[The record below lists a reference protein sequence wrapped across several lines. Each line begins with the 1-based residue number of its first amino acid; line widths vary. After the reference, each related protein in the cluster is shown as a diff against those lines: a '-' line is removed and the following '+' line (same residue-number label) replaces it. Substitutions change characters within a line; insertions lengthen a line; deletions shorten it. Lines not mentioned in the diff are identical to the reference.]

1 MPRPLVTAISV
12 VSVDLPLQRPIVS
25 AVGQY
30 AKWPFIITEITLD
43 NGTSGNSYICPY
55 LVHYTK
61 PIEGVILEL
70 FKLFENKPL
79 APNKFYEIGVR
90 QLSLLGR
97 SGIAMYAL
105 AALDI
110 AFWDASAKDADLPLC
125 EHLGGSIAD
134 VKAYNSG
141 GLWLLNPDQLAAE
154 AKELKK
160 EGDFSSLKIRL
171 GRRNLDQDLKAIEA
185 VRNQMSP
192 DDDLL
197 CDFNQVL
204 SFTEA
209 LQRLKGLDDQGLY
222 WFEEPIPYYELRN
235 YAELRQNITTPLI
248 LGENFHGIDHATLS
262 LELGSGDAIMPDLMR
277 IGGISGWLKTAA
289 LAEAYTRPLSSHL
302 YPEVSAHLM
311 RVTPTADYLEWVNWG
326 DPLLKEPYQVRD
338 GYLSIPERPGVGLE
352 FKQDVIDRYRVS
364 PVVP

>member
-1 MPRPLVTAISV
+1 MRRPLVNSISV
-12 VSVDLPLQRPIVS
+12 VSINLPLQRPIVS
-25 AVGQY
+25 AVGHY
-30 AKWPFIITEITLD
+30 TKWPFIITEIGFD
-43 NGTSGNSYICPY
+43 NGVVGNSYICPY
-55 LVHYTK
+55 LANYTK
-61 PIEGVILEL
+61 TIESVILEL
-70 FKLFENKPL
+70 FKNFENKPL
-79 APNKFYEIGVR
+79 APNEFYEIGMR

-97 SGIAMYAL
+97 SGIGMYAL

-160 EGDFSSLKIRL
+160 EGDFSALKIRL
-171 GRRNLDQDLKAIEA
+171 GRATIDQDLMAIEA
-185 VRNQMSP
+185 VRNQMNTE
-192 DDDLL
+192 DDLL

-204 SFTEA
+204 SFTES
-209 LQRLKGLDDQGLY
+209 LKRLKGLDDRGLY
-222 WFEEPIPYYELRN
+222 WFEEPIPYYEFRN
-235 YAELRQNITTPLI
+235 YAELCKNITTPLI

-289 LAEAYTRPLSSHL
+289 LAEAYRKPLSSHL
-302 YPEVSAHLM
+302 YHEVSAHLM
-311 RVTPTADYLEWVNWG
+311 RVTPTADYLEWINWV
-326 DPLLKEPYQVRD
+326 DPLLEEPYQIKD
-338 GYLSIPERPGVGLE
+338 GCLSIPERPGVGLE
-352 FKQDVIDRYRVS
+352 FKQDIIDKYRIH
-364 PVVP
+364 

>member
-1 MPRPLVTAISV
+1 MRRPLVNSISV
-12 VSVDLPLQRPIVS
+12 VSINLPLQRPIVS
-25 AVGQY
+25 AVGHY
-30 AKWPFIITEITLD
+30 TKWPFIITKITFD
-43 NGTSGNSYICPY
+43 NGVVGSSYICPY
-55 LVHYTK
+55 LVNYTK
-61 PIEGVILEL
+61 AIESVILEL
-70 FKLFENKPL
+70 FKIFENKPL
-79 APNKFYEIGVR
+79 APHEFYEAGML

-141 GLWLLNPDQLAAE
+141 GLWLLNPDQLKAE
-154 AKELKK
+154 AQALKK

-171 GRRNLDQDLKAIEA
+171 GRATIDQDLKAIEA
-185 VRNQMSP
+185 VRSQMNS

-204 SFTEA
+204 SFTES
-209 LQRLKGLDDQGLY
+209 LQRLRRLDDQGLY
-222 WFEEPIPYYELRN
+222 WFEEPIPYYEFRN
-235 YAELRQNITTPLI
+235 YAELRQNIATPLI
-248 LGENFHGIDHATLS
+248 LGENFHGMDHATLS

-289 LAEAYTRPLSSHL
+289 LAEAYRKPLSSHL
-302 YPEVSAHLM
+302 YHEVSAHLM
-311 RVTPTADYLEWVNWG
+311 RVTPTADYLEWMNWV
-326 DPLLKEPYQVRD
+326 DPLLEEPYQIRD
-338 GYLSIPERPGVGLE
+338 GFLVIPERPGIGLE
-352 FKQDVIDRYRVS
+352 FKQNVIDRYRIQ
-364 PVVP
+364 